1 MCQNYPNC
9 NCPSCTQ
16 CQDCTQVTPT
26 CVTTI
31 TTSCTTEQ
39 FTEECPNGL
48 QSTDCLVYTGD
59 TLKDCENND
68 FIFRGTKFNTFLSQL
83 WETVKCAATATT
95 DTIDYTGANIL
106 DCDGNILVPTDTP
119 VTEALNLIWE
129 EVKCPVIPK
138 ATDLIIEDLDLT
150 DCDNNLVFSGNTT
163 VFDTINIIWEYVKCL
178 GNTSTS
184 DDIIFTEE
192 LKTCQNVTLVSG
204 TGNLTDAIN
213 SIWNNIKCWY
223 TDLQDTIND
232 LTDNVNEALD
242 NKQPIWDW
250 SNQSIIVGSGQPAPF
265 NNLET
270 AVGYLSKYHF
280 DGTPVIIELQAGTYT
295 VTTPYWYDPLL
306 KNCSEVVFRRIGNAD
321 VTIQAN
327 SSVGNGF
334 IGHKEG
340 SAKFE
345 GIKFK
350 QTGAG
355 AVILSEG
362 SSYLELKDCPEIINT
377 TLSGQPLIRLRNGAN
392 LVING
397 LTSLQNLSTTTTAVV
412 WLSDYSNLSGLFKI
426 TSSSPVPGIFL
437 TRNSTLTHFIN
448 TGVVASGLSIM
459 YIVRDFSKL
468 SVGLGTGN
476 CEYVGI
482 TSRFFDINNSEVS
495 FRQYDSGT
503 TTITGLAGSTNS
515 TELIFASNN
524 SKLEISSN
532 IISTNF
538 KKAFWIRNNSNLI
551 MKSINASQMTQVNVI
566 SDNSCVNFLPGTA
579 GSSVTL
585 SYISSPGW
593 VISLQLSSKLFSPF
607 ILIIG
612 VTSNYF
618 LLYDNS
624 YANTQ
629 GQQLNDPTLTTKTS
643 TSFVN

>member
-1 MCQNYPNC
+1 
-9 NCPSCTQ
+9 
-16 CQDCTQVTPT
+16 
-26 CVTTI
+26 
-31 TTSCTTEQ
+31 
-39 FTEECPNGL
+39 
-48 QSTDCLVYTGD
+48 
-59 TLKDCENND
+59 
-68 FIFRGTKFNTFLSQL
+68 
-83 WETVKCAATATT
+83 
-95 DTIDYTGANIL
+95 
-106 DCDGNILVPTDTP
+106 
-119 VTEALNLIWE
+119 
-129 EVKCPVIPK
+129 
-138 ATDLIIEDLDLT
+138 
-150 DCDNNLVFSGNTT
+150 
-163 VFDTINIIWEYVKCL
+163 
-178 GNTSTS
+178 
-184 DDIIFTEE
+184 
-192 LKTCQNVTLVSG
+192 
-204 TGNLTDAIN
+204 
-213 SIWNNIKCWY
+213 
-223 TDLQDTIND
+223 
-232 LTDNVNEALD
+232 
-242 NKQPIWDW
+242 
-250 SNQSIIVGSGQPAPF
+250 
-265 NNLET
+265 
-270 AVGYLSKYHF
+270 
-280 DGTPVIIELQAGTYT
+280 
-295 VTTPYWYDPLL
+295 
-306 KNCSEVVFRRIGNAD
+306 
-321 VTIQAN
+321 
-327 SSVGNGF
+327 
-334 IGHKEG
+334 
-340 SAKFE
+340 
-345 GIKFK
+345 
-350 QTGAG
+350 
-355 AVILSEG
+355 
-362 SSYLELKDCPEIINT
+362 
-377 TLSGQPLIRLRNGAN
+377 
-392 LVING
+392 
-397 LTSLQNLSTTTTAVV
+397 
-412 WLSDYSNLSGLFKI
+412 
-426 TSSSPVPGIFL
+426 
-437 TRNSTLTHFIN
+437 
-448 TGVVASGLSIM
+448 M